1 MALKQFLRLPY
12 PFSWS
17 ARLFCW
23 QVRPMRWQQVSADFQ
38 KMNDNLQLNC
48 DKSGWRLLLLFD
60 PRKHIYVRCVEY
72 RPTTVS
78 RED

>member
-23 QVRPMRWQQVSADFQ
+23 QVRPMRWQQVSVDFQ
-38 KMNDNLQLNC
+38 KKKDDNLQLNF
-48 DKSGWRLLLLFD
+48 DNSGWRLPLLSD
-60 PRKHIYVRCVEY
+60 PKEHIYVRCVEY
-72 RPTTVS
+72 
-78 RED
+78 